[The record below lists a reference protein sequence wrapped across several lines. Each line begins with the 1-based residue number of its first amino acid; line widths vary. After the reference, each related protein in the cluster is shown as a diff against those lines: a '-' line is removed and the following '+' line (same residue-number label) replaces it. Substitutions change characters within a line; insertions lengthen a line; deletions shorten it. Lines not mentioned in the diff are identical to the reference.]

1 MNMCSSRIH
10 ASYTGQS
17 LFLQIQPDC
26 GILLGIKACF
36 VLWAVPMS
44 LKGVL
49 RFIVIIGGA
58 RYVTMVSQTLRQTQC
73 VDSLD
78 TVNQSDMTTSSCEH
92 IYACIYLS

>member
-1 MNMCSSRIH
+1 
-10 ASYTGQS
+10 
-17 LFLQIQPDC
+17 
-26 GILLGIKACF
+26 
-36 VLWAVPMS
+36 MS

-58 RYVTMVSQTLRQTQC
+58 RYVTMVFQTLRQTQC

-92 IYACIYLS
+92 IYAYYISASICNYIGLPYNCD